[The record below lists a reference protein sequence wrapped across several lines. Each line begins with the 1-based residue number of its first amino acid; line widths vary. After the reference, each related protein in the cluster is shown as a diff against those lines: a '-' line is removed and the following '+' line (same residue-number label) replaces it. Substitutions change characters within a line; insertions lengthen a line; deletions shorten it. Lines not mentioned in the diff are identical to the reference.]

1 MVVTFFDYEN
11 SEKCRYTCIC
21 LPFPGASLVGRE
33 EYILEDSPSFL
44 GSIGL
49 FGRSG
54 KPERERN
61 KSIIVKSRIIS
72 LFLKHKKHLFCK
84 VYSRAGRCIVF

>member
-1 MVVTFFDYEN
+1 MVVHPFLLK
-11 SEKCRYTCIC
+11 SVHRYTCIC

-44 GSIGL
+44 GSKGL

-54 KPERERN
+54 KPEKERN
-61 KSIIVKSRIIS
+61 KSIIVKSLIMS
-72 LFLKHKKHLFCK
+72 LFLKQHKSFILQ
-84 VYSRAGRCIVF
+84 VGLNNV